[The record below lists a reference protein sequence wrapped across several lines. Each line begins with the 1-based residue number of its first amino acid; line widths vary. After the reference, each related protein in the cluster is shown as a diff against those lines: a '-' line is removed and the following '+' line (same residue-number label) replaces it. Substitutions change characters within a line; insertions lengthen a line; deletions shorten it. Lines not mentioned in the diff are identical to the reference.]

1 MDLSTKYLGLSFKNP
16 IVVASCGLTK
26 SVDQI
31 KKCEDAGAGAV
42 VMKSLFEEQIR
53 EMNSGLDD
61 TISMHTEALDYI
73 RAEIDMQLGPREYIE
88 TIKNAKKEVSI
99 PVIASVNCYTSKW
112 WTSYAQQIEAAGA
125 DALEL
130 NIFVM
135 PFNSEMSGYN
145 LENTYIEILQAVK
158 EQVDIPISLKL
169 SPYFTSFANLAEK
182 LDNQGADGLVLFN
195 RFVQP
200 EIDINKI
207 NSSIK
212 PSFNDPI
219 GFSNALRWIALLSGK
234 LKLDLAASGNIRSA
248 GDMIKQLLAG
258 ATVIQIASVLY
269 KEGLGKI
276 AEMING
282 LERWMKEKKFN
293 SIDEFRRKLNQEND
307 PKSEA
312 YIRSQ
317 YLKSIAGV
325 E

>member
-1 MDLSTKYLGLSFKNP
+1 MNLSTTYLGLSLQNP

-31 KKCEDAGAGAV
+31 KKCEEAGAGAV

-53 EMNSGLDD
+53 EMNTGLDE
-61 TISMHTEALDYI
+61 SVAMHTEALDYI
-73 RAEIDMQLGPREYIE
+73 RAEIDMQLGPREYLE
-88 TIKNAKKEVSI
+88 TIKQAKKEVTI
-99 PVIASVNCYTSKW
+99 PVIASINCYSSKW
-112 WTSYAQQIEAAGA
+112 WTSYAQQIEASGA

-130 NIFVM
+130 NIYVM
-135 PFNSEMSGYN
+135 PFNAEMSGYN
-145 LENTYIEILQAVK
+145 LENAYIEILQAVK
-158 EQVDIPISLKL
+158 DQVNIPISLKL

-200 EIDINKI
+200 EIDIDKI
-207 NSSIK
+207 SSSVK
-212 PSFNDPI
+212 PSFNDPV
-219 GFSNALRWIALLSGK
+219 GFYNSLRWIALLSGK
-234 LKLDLAASGNIRSA
+234 LKLDIAASGNIRSA
-248 GDMIKQLLAG
+248 QDMIKQLLAG

-276 AEMING
+276 SEMSD
-282 LERWMKEKKFN
+282 LLQSWMKDKKFN
-293 SIDEFRRKLNQEND
+293 SIKDFRGKLNQVND
-307 PKSEA
+307 PKAEA
-312 YIRSQ
+312 YIRAQ

>member
-1 MDLSTKYLGLSFKNP
+1 MNLTTKYLGLSLDNP

-53 EMNSGLDD
+53 EMNSGLED
-61 TISMHTEALDYI
+61 SLAMHTEALDYI

-88 TIKNAKKEVSI
+88 TIKQAKETVSI
-99 PVIASVNCYTSKW
+99 PVIASVNCYSSKW

-130 NIFVM
+130 NIYVM
-135 PFNSEMSGYN
+135 PFNAEMSGYN

-158 EQVDIPISLKL
+158 DQVEIPVSLKL
-169 SPYFTSFANLAEK
+169 SPYFTSFINLAEK
-182 LDNQGADGLVLFN
+182 LDKLGADGLVLFN

-200 EIDINKI
+200 EIDINKLK
-207 NSSIK
+207 SHVK

-219 GFSNALRWIALLSGK
+219 GFSNALRWIALLSGN
-234 LKLDLAASGNIRSA
+234 LKLDIAASGNICNA
-248 GDMIKQLLAG
+248 EDMIKQLLVG
-258 ATVIQIASVLY
+258 AKVIQVASILY
-269 KEGLGKI
+269 KEGLSKI
-276 AEMING
+276 GEMLNG
-282 LERWMKEKKFN
+282 LESWMKEKQFK
-293 SIDEFRRKLNQEND
+293 SLADFRGKLNQQND
-307 PKSEA
+307 PRSEA
-312 YIRSQ
+312 YIRAQ
-317 YLKSIAGV
+317 YIKTIAGV

>member
-1 MDLSTKYLGLSFKNP
+1 MNLTTKYLDLSLNNP

-31 KKCEDAGAGAV
+31 KKCEEAGAGAV

-61 TISMHTEALDYI
+61 SVAMHTEALDYI
-73 RAEIDMQLGPREYIE
+73 RAEIDMQLGPREYLE
-88 TIKNAKKEVSI
+88 TIKAAKKQVSI
-99 PVIASVNCYTSKW
+99 PVIASVNCYSSKW

-130 NIFVM
+130 NIYVM
-135 PFNSEMSGYN
+135 PFNAEISGYN

-158 EQVDIPISLKL
+158 AELDIPVSLKL

-195 RFVQP
+195 RFVHP
-200 EIDINKI
+200 EIDIDKI
-207 NSSIK
+207 SSAVK
-212 PSFNDPI
+212 PSFNDPA
-219 GFSNALRWIALLSGK
+219 GFYNSLRWIALLSGK
-234 LKLDLAASGNIRSA
+234 LKLDIAASGNIRSA
-248 GDMIKQLLAG
+248 QDMIKQLLAG

-269 KEGLGKI
+269 KAGLGKI
-276 AEMING
+276 TAMLDG
-282 LERWMKEKKFN
+282 LQSWMKEQKYN
-293 SIDEFRRKLNQEND
+293 SIEDFRGKLNQEND

-312 YIRSQ
+312 YIRAQ
-317 YLKSIAGV
+317 YLKAIAGV
-325 E
+325 D

>member
-1 MDLSTKYLGLSFKNP
+1 MEFTTKYLGLSLENP

-26 SVDQI
+26 NVDQI

-53 EMNSGLDD
+53 EMSSGLDE
-61 TISMHTEALDYI
+61 SLAMHTEALDYI
-73 RAEIDMQLGPREYIE
+73 RAELDMQLGPREYLEI
-88 TIKNAKKEVSI
+88 IKKAKKEVSI
-99 PVIASVNCYTSKW
+99 PVIASVNCYSSKW
-112 WTSYAQQIEAAGA
+112 WTSYAEQIEAAGA

-130 NIFVM
+130 NIYVL
-135 PFNSEMSGYN
+135 PYNAETNSYN
-145 LENTYIEILQAVK
+145 LENAYIEILQAVK
-158 EQVDIPISLKL
+158 QKIDIPVSLKL

-219 GFSNALRWIALLSGK
+219 GFSTALRWIALLSGN
-234 LKLDLAASGNIRSA
+234 LKLDIAASGNIRTA
-248 GDMIKQLLAG
+248 QDVIKQLLAG

-269 KEGLGKI
+269 SDGLGKI
-276 AEMING
+276 AEMLND
-282 LERWMKEKKFN
+282 LEKWMKEKKFN
-293 SIDEFRRKLNQEND
+293 TIEDFRGKLNQQND

-312 YIRSQ
+312 FVRAQ
-317 YLKSIAGV
+317 YLKAIAGV

>member
-1 MDLSTKYLGLSFKNP
+1 MKLSTNYLGLSLSNP

-31 KKCEDAGAGAV
+31 KKCEEAGAGAV

-53 EMNSGLDD
+53 EMNTGLDES
-61 TISMHTEALDYI
+61 IALHTEALDYI

-88 TIKNAKKEVSI
+88 TINKVKKAVSL
-99 PVIASVNCYTSKW
+99 PVIASINCYSSKW

-130 NIFVM
+130 NIYVM
-135 PFNSEMSGYN
+135 PFNVETSGYN

-158 EQVDIPISLKL
+158 EQLKIPVSLKL
-169 SPYFTSFANLAEK
+169 SPYFTSFANLAVK

-200 EIDINKI
+200 EINIDKI
-207 NSSIK
+207 SSSIK

-219 GFSNALRWIALLSGK
+219 GFSNSLRWIALLSGK

-248 GDMIKQLLAG
+248 QDMIKQLLAG
-258 ATVIQIASVLY
+258 ATVIQIASALY
-269 KEGLGKI
+269 KDGLGKI
-276 AEMING
+276 AEMIGG
-282 LERWMKEKKFN
+282 LESWMKEQKFN
-293 SIDEFRRKLNQEND
+293 AIEDFRGRLNQAND
-307 PKSEA
+307 PRSDA
-312 YIRSQ
+312 YVRAQ